1 MYFKQVIESLQ
12 DWEWIGFD
20 DFQHDY
26 IVSQGLTLPQP
37 VLTFDWHYP
46 NQCWLL
52 TDITPTSVDFA
63 LVRVGGIYWTSNL
76 CNEFGNHPFI
86 KITSRSPSGLRVAS
100 LSPEGSG
107 LDFQYKFTTVISFR
121 SVFVDMFHC
130 NRNPCYQLQT
140 HQYYRYDVRSHE
152 HSIPWRRALWGN
164 NFSS

>member
-1 MYFKQVIESLQ
+1 MIFNMI
-12 DWEWIGFD
+12 
-20 DFQHDY
+20 
-26 IVSQGLTLPQP
+26 
-37 VLTFDWHYP
+37 TFFRRDWHYP

-52 TDITPTSVDFA
+52 TDITPTSVDFW
-63 LVRVGGIYWTSNL
+63 LTLPQPVLTFDWHYPTSVDFWL
-76 CNEFGNHPFI
+76 TLPQPVLTFDWHYPTSVDFWHHPFI
-86 KITSRSPSGLRVAS
+86 KITTTSPSGLWVAS

-121 SVFVDMFHC
+121 SVFVDMFHY

-140 HQYYRYDVRSHE
+140 HKYYRYDVKSHE